1 MKKFVVAAL
10 SSAAL
15 TVALTACAHDQEKTC
30 CAAPTSSATATPA
43 PSDDGSGLRRNTS
56 PSPAAPPTSESA
68 RPHITLPHITWPKR
82 DPGAGGE

>member
-15 TVALTACAHDQEKTC
+15 AVTLTACAHDQEKTC
-30 CAAPTSSATATPA
+30 CAAPPSSVTATPV

-56 PSPAAPPTSESA
+56 PSPAPPAGESA
-68 RPHITLPHITWPKR
+68 RPHITLPHLTWPKR
-82 DPGAGGE
+82 EPGAGGE

>member
-15 TVALTACAHDQEKTC
+15 AVTLTACAHDEKTC
-30 CAAPTSSATATPA
+30 CAPPASSVTPTPV

-56 PSPAAPPTSESA
+56 PSPAPPSGESA
-68 RPHITLPHITWPKR
+68 RPHITLPHLTWPKR